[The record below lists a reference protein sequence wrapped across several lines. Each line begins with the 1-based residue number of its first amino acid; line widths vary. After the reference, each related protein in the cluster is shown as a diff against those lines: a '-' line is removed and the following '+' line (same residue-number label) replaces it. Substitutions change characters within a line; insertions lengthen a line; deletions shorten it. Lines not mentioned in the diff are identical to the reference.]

1 MHTPLEYEHRL
12 RIFIGRGN
20 NSGLIRGLMKR
31 RIWFA
36 VTDRIEDANVVWTQL
51 KYLPYF
57 NLQLQTPKNLQ
68 NLMDKRLDTFNISG
82 KGIMSQE

>member
-1 MHTPLEYEHRL
+1 
-12 RIFIGRGN
+12 
-20 NSGLIRGLMKR
+20 MKR